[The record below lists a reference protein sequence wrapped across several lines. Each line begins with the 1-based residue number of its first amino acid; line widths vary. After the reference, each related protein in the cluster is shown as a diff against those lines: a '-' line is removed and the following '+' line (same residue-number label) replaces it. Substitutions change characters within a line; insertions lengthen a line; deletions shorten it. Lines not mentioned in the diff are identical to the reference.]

1 MTDPT
6 IQTDDLTK
14 HFTLNDSFV
23 SRLFGT
29 ETKTVKA
36 VDGVSFKIEQGESF
50 GLAGES
56 GCGKTT
62 LSKTL
67 LDLYSPTSGDVYFNG
82 RNIADMSDKE
92 MDSDFR
98 MEAQIVYQNP
108 YESVNPGYTVRRWVR
123 EPLDVHGIGD
133 RDERESRVAE
143 TLERVGLKPAEAY
156 IDEYSSELSGGERQ
170 RVSIARAIIL
180 DPSFLVGD
188 EPVSMLDVSA
198 RASILHLLDDLQA
211 ELGLSSLYI
220 SHDLSMLKYMCD
232 RIGVMYLG
240 KLVEVGPTEQII
252 NDPKHP
258 YTKALVGST
267 PIIDPDQERET
278 IDLEG
283 EVPDPVN
290 LPSGCRFAPRCP
302 EAMEECTQAEPP
314 MFDVN
319 DEQIARCVLYDD

>member
-1 MTDPT
+1 MTEPT
-6 IQTDDLTK
+6 IRAADVTK
-14 HFTLNDSFV
+14 YFTLNDSFV
-23 SRLFGT
+23 SKLLGT

-36 VDGVSFKIEQGESF
+36 VDGVSFEIESGESF

-67 LDLYSPTSGDVYFNG
+67 LNLYQPTSGDIHFEGQSVPE
-82 RNIADMSDKE
+82 MSDDHLNSK
-92 MDSDFR
+92 FR
-98 MEAQIVYQNP
+98 MNAQIIYQNP
-108 YESVNPGYTVRRWVR
+108 YESINPGYTVRRWIR
-123 EPLDVHGIGD
+123 EPLDVHDVGD
-133 RDERESRVAE
+133 REERENKVAE
-143 TLERVGLKPAEAY
+143 VLERVGLEPAESY
-156 IDEYSSELSGGERQ
+156 IDEYSTELSGGERQ
-170 RVSIARAIIL
+170 RVSIARSIVL
-180 DPSFLVGD
+180 NPSFLVGD

-198 RASILHLLDDLQA
+198 RASILHLLRDLQSD
-211 ELGLSSLYI
+211 LGLSSLYV

-232 RIGVMYLG
+232 RIGIMYLG

-267 PIIDPDQERET
+267 PIIDPHQERESIT
-278 IDLEG
+278 LEG

-302 EAMEECTQAEPP
+302 EVMDECTDEEPP
-314 MFDVN
+314 MYDVA
-319 DEQIARCVLYDD
+319 DDQTARCLLHD

>member
-1 MTDPT
+1 MTEPT
-6 IQTDDLTK
+6 IRTDDVTK
-14 HFTLNDSFV
+14 YFTLNDSFV
-23 SRLFGT
+23 SKLLGT

-36 VDGVSFKIEQGESF
+36 VDGVSLEIEEGEAF

-67 LDLYSPTSGDVYFNG
+67 LDLHSPTSGDVYFKG
-82 RNIADMSDKE
+82 ESLSEMSSDQL
-92 MDSDFR
+92 DSEFR
-98 MEAQIVYQNP
+98 MESQIIYQNP
-108 YESVNPGYTVRRWVR
+108 YESINPGYTVRRWIR
-123 EPLDVHGIGD
+123 EPLDVHDVGN
-133 RDERESRVAE
+133 RAEREQKVME
-143 TLERVGLKPAEAY
+143 TLNRVGLKPAEAY
-156 IDEYSSELSGGERQ
+156 IDEYSTELSGGERQ

-198 RASILHLLDDLQA
+198 RASILHLLNDLQTD
-211 ELGLSSLYI
+211 LGISALYV

-232 RIGVMYLG
+232 RIGIMYLG

-258 YTKALVGST
+258 YTQALVGST
-267 PIIDPDQERET
+267 PIIDPDEERKSIE
-278 IDLEG
+278 LEG

-290 LPSGCRFAPRCP
+290 LPGGCRFAPRCP
-302 EAMEECTQAEPP
+302 EVMEECREEEPP
-314 MFDVN
+314 MYQTDAN
-319 DEQIARCVLYDD
+319 RTTRCILYDD